1 MRTTNAPTNAVFA
14 SQRVNRVSR
23 KSSCMFSMVGG
34 RLNRNGLLWML
45 YRSRMRLNTVIA
57 IQANGKAAKNVNPA
71 IDRYNHERPIAL
83 ENAGDNSRR
92 RQRRHRAPRGESN

>member
-14 SQRVNRVSR
+14 SQRVNRVSP
-23 KSSCMFSMVGG
+23 KSSRMFSMVGG

-57 IQANGKAAKNVNPA
+57 IHANGKAAKKVNPA
-71 IDRYNHERPIAL
+71 MDRYSPERPTAL
-83 ENAGDNSRR
+83 ENVRDI
-92 RQRRHRAPRGESN
+92 